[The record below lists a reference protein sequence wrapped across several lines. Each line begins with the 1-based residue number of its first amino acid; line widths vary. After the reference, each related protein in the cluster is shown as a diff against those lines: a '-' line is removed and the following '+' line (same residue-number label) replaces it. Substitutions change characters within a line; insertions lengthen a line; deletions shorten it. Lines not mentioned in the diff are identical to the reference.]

1 MPMFSMVGAGSL
13 QERRW
18 ADALSQVGAEVQVV
32 QHRTELGVCPA
43 DGAKPETGMAPAF
56 PDCSGCCRWG
66 VGSSRAMLR
75 HSPGLEQAAGRCEQ
89 GGGEDDNKLSA
100 VRTAGGGAAAPQGAG
115 CLPNPLAAPQLCES
129 VRHTGC
135 FSAIN
140 RAGGKEGTPHDTC
153 ARNARARARRRRE
166 ASPWDATT
174 TAQRAALNFASPAH
188 LGGCGRRATTGS
200 VRAGRGQG
208 PARRRRCLREWAGEA
223 QLGPGKRRTT
233 RGLQP
238 RHGRGPHLLHGRPA
252 APAAALLRTSVWPG
266 VSWGRN

>member
-153 ARNARARARRRRE
+153 ARNARARARRRRDHHPRSLPLGCDHHRT
-166 ASPWDATT
+166 ASRAQFRLPSSPWWVWEARHDWK
-174 TAQRAALNFASPAH
+174 RASRP
-188 LGGCGRRATTGS
+188 
-200 VRAGRGQG
+200 RAGACSAAPM
-208 PARRRRCLREWAGEA
+208 PARMGRGGSIGAGEA
-223 QLGPGKRRTT
+223 TNNAGF
-233 RGLQP
+233 
-238 RHGRGPHLLHGRPA
+238 A
-252 APAAALLRTSVWPG
+252 A
-266 VSWGRN
+266 